1 MFHRSFQR
9 VKAKNAY
16 DPQLVS
22 GSTILTGNI
31 IDRKDYQAGLLSLN
45 FGATTGTPT
54 GTQLAV
60 IVQHGDAANLSD
72 SATYVTVAASLGAAD
87 ANFTAGTELAYDIN
101 LEGAKRYVRF
111 AVTPTFTA
119 GTTPKVNL
127 CASLALEDGTSE
139 PSGQSVIALP

>member
-1 MFHRSFQR
+1 MFHASFQR
-9 VKAKNAY
+9 SAPKNAY

-31 IDRKDYQAGLLSLN
+31 IDRLGASSGHLAIA

-60 IVQHGDAANLSD
+60 IIQHGDAANLSD
-72 SATYVTVAASLGAAD
+72 AATYVTVASLGSAS
-87 ANFTAGTELAYDIN
+87 ANFTAGTVNAYEIN

-111 AVTPTFTA
+111 AVTPTFTD
-119 GTTPKVNL
+119 GTSPKVNL
-127 CASLALEDGTSE
+127 AATLALDDRNVDAAS
-139 PSGQSVIALP
+139 PSVIALP